1 MDVKRLARTD
11 LNLLVAFQVL
21 LEEQHVSKAAE
32 RLFITQSAM
41 SKTLSRLRE
50 LFDDPL
56 FTRSA
61 HGMVPTPR
69 AIELHGEL
77 EHLLQKMDYLMSY
90 HETDPTQFQGKF
102 NITATDHFAL
112 PLLPPLMGT
121 IANEAP
127 GISVRVSQDLDNQF
141 RDMAEG
147 RADVAVGGQRSDVE
161 EDFIVE
167 TLCVTYPVFLL
178 RHDHPLK
185 ELDKP
190 SWRDIMQYP
199 EISLKVLSSQG
210 SRGSILRSRVYR
222 YMKLSSIA
230 LETPDYLTALE
241 TLARTDGIMF
251 APRLSQDF
259 VKATG
264 AISSIPLPGREGRDP
279 VEVVMIFHKRTENS
293 PVHRWI
299 RKQIKDI
306 YAVQQQR
313 FDERESN

>member
-1 MDVKRLARTD
+1 MDVRRLARTD

-61 HGMVPTPR
+61 HGMIPTPR

-77 EHLLQKMDYLMSY
+77 ENLLQQMDYLMSY
-90 HETDPTQFQGKF
+90 HEADPTQFQGKF

-112 PLLPPLMGT
+112 PLMPSLMGRL
-121 IANEAP
+121 AEKAP
-127 GISVRVSQDLDNQF
+127 GISVRVSQDLDSQF

-147 RADVAVGGQRSDVE
+147 RVDVAVGGQRSDIE
-161 EDFIVE
+161 EDFIE
-167 TLCVTYPVFLL
+167 EPLCVTQLVFLM

-185 ELDKP
+185 ELEKP
-190 SWRDIMQYP
+190 TWRDIMQYP

-210 SRGSILRSRVYR
+210 SRGSILRSRVFR
-222 YMKLSSIA
+222 YLKLSSIA

-264 AISSIPLPGREGRDP
+264 AISSIPLPGKEGRDP
-279 VEVVMIFHKRTENS
+279 VEVVMLFHKRTENS
-293 PVHRWI
+293 PVHKWMRE
-299 RKQIKDI
+299 QIKDI

-313 FDERESN
+313 FDQREAH

>member
-1 MDVKRLARTD
+1 MDVRRLARTD

-69 AIELHGEL
+69 AIELHSEL

-90 HETDPTQFQGKF
+90 HEADPTQFQGKF
-102 NITATDHFAL
+102 SITATDHFAL
-112 PLLPPLMGT
+112 PLLPSLMAS
-121 IANEAP
+121 ISQEAP
-127 GISVRVSQDLDNQF
+127 GISVRVSQDLDSQF
-141 RDMAEG
+141 RDMTEG
-147 RADVAVGGQRSDVE
+147 RVDVAVGGQRSDVE

-185 ELDKP
+185 ELEKP
-190 SWRDIMQYP
+190 TWRDIMQYP

-241 TLARTDGIMF
+241 TLSRTDGIMF

-264 AISSIPLPGREGRDP
+264 AISSIALPGREGRDP

-293 PVHRWI
+293 PVHKWI
-299 RKQIKDI
+299 REQIKDI
-306 YAVQQQR
+306 YALQQQR
-313 FDERESN
+313 FDEREAN

>member
-1 MDVKRLARTD
+1 MDIRRLARID
-11 LNLLVAFQVL
+11 LNLLVALQVL
-21 LEEQHVSKAAE
+21 LEEQHVSRAAE

-50 LFDDPL
+50 MFDDPL

-69 AIELHGEL
+69 AIELHAEL
-77 EHLLQKMDYLMSY
+77 ENLLQQMSNLVSY
-90 HETDPTQFQGKF
+90 HEMDPGHFQGRF

-112 PLLPPLMGT
+112 PLIPSLMEV
-121 IANEAP
+121 IVRDAP
-127 GISVRVSQDLDNQF
+127 GISVRVSQDLDSQY

-147 RADVAVGGQRSDVE
+147 RVDLAVGGQRTDIE

-178 RHDHPLK
+178 RRDHPLK

-190 SWRDIMQYP
+190 TWRDIMQYP
-199 EISLKVLSSQG
+199 EVSLKVLSSEG
-210 SRGSILRSRVYR
+210 VRGSILRSRVYR
-222 YMKLSSIA
+222 YLKLSSIA

-241 TLARTDGIMF
+241 TLTRSDAIMF
-251 APRLSQDF
+251 APRLSLDF

-264 AISSIPLPGREGRDP
+264 AISSITLPGREGRDP
-279 VEVVMIFHKRTENS
+279 VEVVLIYHKRTASS
-293 PVHRWI
+293 PVHTWMRE
-299 RKQIKDI
+299 QIKGI
-306 YAVQQQR
+306 FAAQQR
-313 FDERESN
+313 RFNQRDV

>member
-1 MDVKRLARTD
+1 MDVRRLARTD

-69 AIELHGEL
+69 AIELHSEL

-90 HETDPTQFQGKF
+90 HEADPTQFQGKF

-112 PLLPPLMGT
+112 PLMPSLMSR
-121 IANEAP
+121 ISQEAP
-127 GISVRVSQDLDNQF
+127 GISVRVSQDLDSQF
-141 RDMAEG
+141 RDMVEG
-147 RADVAVGGQRSDVE
+147 RVDVAVGGQRSDIE

-185 ELDKP
+185 ELEKP
-190 SWRDIMQYP
+190 TWRDIMQYP
-199 EISLKVLSSQG
+199 EVSLKVLSSQG

-241 TLARTDGIMF
+241 TLSRTDGIMF

-264 AISSIPLPGREGRDP
+264 AISSIALPGREGRDP

-293 PVHRWI
+293 PVHKWI
-299 RKQIKDI
+299 REQIKDI

-313 FDERESN
+313 FDQREAN

>member
-1 MDVKRLARTD
+1 MDVRRLARTD

-21 LEEQHVSKAAE
+21 LEEQHVSRGAE

-77 EHLLQKMDYLMSY
+77 EQLLQQMDYLVSH
-90 HETDPTQFQGKF
+90 HETDPTQFSGKF

-112 PLLPPLMGT
+112 PMIPALMT
-121 IANEAP
+121 LVSTEAP
-127 GISVRVSQDLDNQF
+127 NMSIRVSQDLDSQF
-141 RDMAEG
+141 RDMTEG
-147 RADVAVGGQRSDVE
+147 RSDISVGGARSDIE
-161 EDFIVE
+161 EDFVVE
-167 TLCVTYPVFLL
+167 TLCITYPVFLL

-185 ELDKP
+185 ELEKP
-190 SWRDIMQYP
+190 TWRDIMQYP

-210 SRGSILRSRVYR
+210 SRGSILRSRVNR
-222 YMKLSSIA
+222 YLKLSTTI

-241 TLARTDGIMF
+241 TLSRTDGIMF

-264 AISSIPLPGREGRDP
+264 AISSIALPGREGKDP
-279 VEVVMIFHKRTENS
+279 VEVVMMYHKRTQNS
-293 PVHRWI
+293 PIHKWVRSH
-299 RKQIKDI
+299 IKEI
-306 YAVQQQR
+306 FARQQER
-313 FDERESN
+313 FDQRNAT

>member
-1 MDVKRLARTD
+1 MDIRRLARVD
-11 LNLLVAFQVL
+11 LNLLVSLQVL
-21 LEEQHVSKAAE
+21 LEEQHVSRAAE

-69 AIELHGEL
+69 AVELHGEL
-77 EHLLQKMDYLMSY
+77 ESLLQQLNSLISY
-90 HETDPTQFQGKF
+90 HEMDPSQFQGRF

-112 PLLPPLMGT
+112 PLIPSLMGR
-121 IANEAP
+121 ISDEAP
-127 GISVRVSQDLDNQF
+127 GIQVRVSQDIESQY
-141 RDMAEG
+141 RDMVEG
-147 RADVAVGGQRSDVE
+147 RVDLAVGGQRSDIE

-185 ELDKP
+185 ELENP
-190 SWRDIMQYP
+190 TWRDVMQYP
-199 EISLKVLSSQG
+199 EVSLKVFTPEG
-210 SRGSILRSRVYR
+210 MRGSILRSRVHR
-222 YMKLSSIA
+222 YLKLSSIS

-241 TLARTDGIMF
+241 TLSRSDGIMF
-251 APRLSQDF
+251 APRLSLDF

-279 VEVVMIFHKRTENS
+279 VEVVLFYHKRTASS
-293 PVHRWI
+293 PVHSWMRE
-299 RKQIKDI
+299 QIKEVF
-306 YAVQQQR
+306 AQQQER
-313 FDERESN
+313 FKQRN

>member
-1 MDVKRLARTD
+1 MDVRRLARTD

-21 LEEQHVSKAAE
+21 LEEQHVSNAAE

-77 EHLLQKMDYLMSY
+77 EHLLQQMDYLMSY
-90 HETDPTQFQGKF
+90 HEADPTQFQGKIS
-102 NITATDHFAL
+102 ITATDHFAL
-112 PLLPPLMGT
+112 PLMPSLMGR
-121 IANEAP
+121 ISEEAP
-127 GISVRVSQDLDNQF
+127 GISVRVSQDIDSQF
-141 RDMAEG
+141 RDMTEG
-147 RADVAVGGQRSDVE
+147 RVDVAVGGQRSDIE

-167 TLCVTYPVFLL
+167 TLCVTYPVFLM

-185 ELDKP
+185 ELEKP

-199 EISLKVLSSQG
+199 EVSLKVLSSQG

-222 YMKLSSIA
+222 YMKLSTTV

-241 TLARTDGIMF
+241 TLSRTDAIMF

-264 AISSIPLPGREGRDP
+264 AISSIALPGREGRDP

-293 PVHRWI
+293 SVHKWI
-299 RKQIKDI
+299 REQIKDI

-313 FDERESN
+313 FDQRQAN

>member
-1 MDVKRLARTD
+1 MDVRRLARTD

-61 HGMVPTPR
+61 HGMVPSPR

-77 EHLLQKMDYLMSY
+77 EHLLQQMDYLMSY
-90 HETDPTQFQGKF
+90 HEADPTQFRGKF

-112 PLLPPLMGT
+112 PLLPSLMGR
-121 IANEAP
+121 IANDAP
-127 GISVRVSQDLDNQF
+127 GISIRVSQDLDSQF
-141 RDMAEG
+141 RDMVEG
-147 RADVAVGGQRSDVE
+147 RVDVSVGGQRSDVE
-161 EDFIVE
+161 DDFVVE
-167 TLCVTYPVFLL
+167 TLCVTHPVFLV

-185 ELDKP
+185 ELEKP

-222 YMKLSSIA
+222 YMKLSSIT

-241 TLARTDGIMF
+241 TLSRTDGIMF
-251 APRLSQDF
+251 APRLSLDF

-293 PVHRWI
+293 KVHQWVRE
-299 RKQIKDI
+299 QIKDI
-306 YAVQQQR
+306 YALQQQR
-313 FDERESN
+313 FDERDAN

>member
-1 MDVKRLARTD
+1 MDVRRLARVD
-11 LNLLVAFQVL
+11 LNLLVSLQVL
-21 LEEQHVSKAAE
+21 LEEQHVSRAAE

-69 AIELHGEL
+69 AIELHAEL
-77 EHLLQKMDYLMSY
+77 ENLLQQLNSLISY
-90 HETDPTQFQGKF
+90 HEMDPGQFQGRF

-112 PLLPPLMGT
+112 PLIPSLMERIGS
-121 IANEAP
+121 EAP
-127 GISVRVSQDLDNQF
+127 GIQLRVSQDIESQY
-141 RDMAEG
+141 RDMVEG
-147 RADVAVGGQRSDVE
+147 RVDLAVGGQRSDIE

-178 RHDHPLK
+178 RSDHPLK
-185 ELDKP
+185 ELENP
-190 SWRDIMQYP
+190 TWRDIMQYP
-199 EISLKVLSSQG
+199 EVSLKVFTPEG
-210 SRGSILRSRVYR
+210 MRGSMMRSRVYR
-222 YMKLSSIA
+222 YLKLSSIA

-241 TLARTDGIMF
+241 TLSRSDGIMF
-251 APRLSQDF
+251 APRLSLDF

-279 VEVVMIFHKRTENS
+279 VEVVLFYHKRTASS
-293 PVHRWI
+293 PVHSWMRE
-299 RKQIKDI
+299 QIKDI
-306 YAVQQQR
+306 FAAQQER
-313 FDERESN
+313 FDKRS

>member
-1 MDVKRLARTD
+1 MDLRRLARID
-11 LNLLVAFQVL
+11 LNLLVALQVL
-21 LEEQHVSKAAE
+21 LEEQHVSRAAE

-69 AIELHGEL
+69 AIELHADL
-77 EHLLQKMDYLMSY
+77 ENLLQQMNNLISYQEMDPS
-90 HETDPTQFQGKF
+90 QFQGRF

-112 PLLPPLMGT
+112 PLIPSLMSRVT
-121 IANEAP
+121 QEAP
-127 GISVRVSQDLDNQF
+127 GIQVRVSQDIDSQY
-141 RDMAEG
+141 RDMVEG
-147 RADVAVGGQRSDVE
+147 RVDLAVGGQRSDIE

-178 RHDHPLK
+178 RRDHPLK
-185 ELDKP
+185 ALESP
-190 SWRDIMQYP
+190 TWRDIMQYP
-199 EISLKVLSSQG
+199 EVSLKVFTPEG
-210 SRGSILRSRVYR
+210 MRGSLMRSRVYR
-222 YMKLSSIA
+222 YLKLSSIA

-241 TLARTDGIMF
+241 TLSLTDGIMF
-251 APRLSQDF
+251 APRLSLDF

-279 VEVVMIFHKRTENS
+279 VEVVLFYHKRTASS
-293 PVHRWI
+293 PVHSWMRE
-299 RKQIKDI
+299 QIKDI
-306 YAVQQQR
+306 FAAQQER
-313 FDERESN
+313 FDKRN